1 VRRGEE
7 PGWSF
12 VRVTDTG
19 LGIPDDKLTA
29 IFEPFVQ
36 VKGQGASPSQGT
48 GLGLAISRDLARG
61 MGGDLR
67 VRSRLGEGSV
77 FTLMLADASDAA
89 ARTEAEGAVR
99 P

>member
-1 VRRGEE
+1 
-7 PGWSF
+7 
-12 VRVTDTG
+12 
-19 LGIPDDKLTA
+19 
-29 IFEPFVQ
+29 
-36 VKGQGASPSQGT
+36 
-48 GLGLAISRDLARG
+48 